1 MARRPSATCISCS
14 RQEQCHRVG
23 STCPQSTRQEW
34 RGCPNARAGCG
45 SCCRHETGHA
55 NSHHGHERLLC
66 SNCKWQH
73 REQVRRHRCLMAPT
87 SQVFLEFV
95 TQAEIGVV
103 SNDNMPTML
112 LCATNS
118 LFHCAGSMLF
128 SHSLLGFH
136 SGITKIMLD
145 LGHAWPRKWHV

>member
-1 MARRPSATCISCS
+1 
-14 RQEQCHRVG
+14 
-23 STCPQSTRQEW
+23 
-34 RGCPNARAGCG
+34 
-45 SCCRHETGHA
+45 
-55 NSHHGHERLLC
+55 
-66 SNCKWQH
+66 
-73 REQVRRHRCLMAPT
+73 MAPT

-128 SHSLLGFH
+128 SQSLLGFH